1 MDHDR
6 NAVSRTRRLSPKAAT
21 LFVMVAAGIGGGC
34 EMPALPEL
42 PAFPE
47 LPGFPGVYRI
57 DIQQGNVVDEEM
69 LDRIEIGMERR
80 KVLFILGTPLLVDP
94 FNQDR
99 WDYVYSL
106 RRGSGEEVSQRV
118 SVYFVDDRLAR
129 IEDRLDPG
137 AAPGSAAERAQK
149 LVKVPDRQ
157 PREGILDRL
166 TPDFLE
172 RDDDPAGDDVADD
185 DPADDGTA
193 DDGAADDDPAAE

>member
-6 NAVSRTRRLSPKAAT
+6 NAVSRTRRLPPKAAM
-21 LFVMVAAGIGGGC
+21 LFAMVAAGISGGC
-34 EMPALPEL
+34 EMPALPEF
-42 PAFPE
+42 PALPE

-57 DIQQGNVVDEEM
+57 DIQQGNVVDKEM

-94 FNQDR
+94 FSQGR

-106 RRGSGEEVSQRV
+106 RRGSGEEVRQRV
-118 SVYFVDDRLAR
+118 SVYFIDDRLVR

-137 AAPGSAAERAQK
+137 VAPGSAAERTQT
-149 LVKVPDRQ
+149 LVKVPNRQ
-157 PREGILDRL
+157 PREGLLDKF

-172 RDDDPAGDDVADD
+172 RDDDPADDTAG
-185 DPADDGTA
+185 GTQ
-193 DDGAADDDPAAE
+193 PAAE